1 MRCLKQLVIII
12 SYKVHHV
19 YVQKCSAC
27 QKRNVVRIQ
36 VKHYVTVNSL
46 EIIWSSFSFLNFSKL
61 LIKPIY
67 VIKSLFYL
75 FLYWFITLS
84 YKLQEGTS
92 WESRHSSMFFQSCR
106 WRWNETSTRDFF
118 KLSKKISTV
127 DVFIILQLSTN
138 DFRVT
143 IKGGRQQY
151 YKKLKQIR
159 YFNVNNI
166 AECWWEIFCTSKESI
181 VNQSCSTQFPV
192 GTFSQMALFVP
203 WTTGYVFAICGKF
216 GHM

>member
-1 MRCLKQLVIII
+1 M
-12 SYKVHHV
+12 
-19 YVQKCSAC
+19 
-27 QKRNVVRIQ
+27 VRIQ

-46 EIIWSSFSFLNFSKL
+46 EIIWSSFPFLNFSKL